1 MRLFRQQDIVGGGG
15 DFETMQQ
22 QMGYGIGYGSQIFSA
37 QQPPLAHAPETHDPQ
52 DAPVR
57 GRRGPKRRIKQA
69 TSDNTAPQAEGG
81 VRETFTCQ
89 ISGCNKP
96 ISILRN
102 GAWSVKRVL
111 QEHGHLAEYPTT
123 GDDTIACQ
131 WVTNERDGRRCLQ
144 RTKWAN
150 YTRHF
155 SGHLGVLVRQCE
167 FCASVQARPSN
178 LARHYRTCKAYQRQD
193 YETRREAW
201 MKLNTRQDFE
211 EFEMSM
217 GRVPTGPQ

>member
-1 MRLFRQQDIVGGGG
+1 
-15 DFETMQQ
+15 MQQ
-22 QMGYGIGYGSQIFSA
+22 MSYGNGDPFSFQIFSEQE
-37 QQPPLAHAPETHDPQ
+37 QQPPLAQAQAHVPETHDS
-52 DAPVR
+52 
-57 GRRGPKRRIKQA
+57 GKRRGPKKRSNKQLEFS
-69 TSDNTAPQAEGG
+69 SDNVG

-89 ISGCNKP
+89 IAGCNQP
-96 ISILRN
+96 ISILPT

-111 QEHGHLAEYPTT
+111 QEHGHLAEYPTSP
-123 GDDTIACQ
+123 DDTITCQ
-131 WVTNERDGRRCLQ
+131 WVAGGRGDGRRCLQ

-193 YETRREAW
+193 YETRRAAW
-201 MKLNTRQDFE
+201 MKLNTRQGFD
-211 EFEMSM
+211 EFELSM
-217 GRVPTGPQ
+217 GRTPGPQ

>member
-1 MRLFRQQDIVGGGG
+1 M
-15 DFETMQQ
+15 Q
-22 QMGYGIGYGSQIFSA
+22 QMGCGIGYASPQIFSEQP
-37 QQPPLAHAPETHDPQ
+37 QQPQQPIANAPKTHDAQ
-52 DAPVR
+52 DAPAS
-57 GRRGPKRRIKQA
+57 GKRRGPKRRIKQA
-69 TSDNTAPQAEGG
+69 SPDNSPPSQSG
-81 VRETFTCQ
+81 VRETFICQ

-111 QEHGHLAEYPTT
+111 QEHGHLSEYPTT
-123 GDDTIACQ
+123 TDEMITCQ

-178 LARHYRTCKAYQRQD
+178 LARHYRTCKAYHRQD

-201 MKLNTRQDFE
+201 MKLNTRQDFD
-211 EFEMSM
+211 EFEASM
-217 GRVPTGPQ
+217 GRAT